1 MSAAKPDA
9 LPDTADTTA
18 GAAAAGRP
26 DHPDSPP
33 LTSDQLLRSLETSL
47 ARLVSTGAIADSRC
61 GLVISSN
68 IAMLGGLI
76 ASLSGTSFVR
86 SGPAA
91 WTLLGL
97 TAVLCILSIGMAA
110 LAAFPRP
117 GSQPG
122 SLLFFGSIAQM
133 HRDEYFSRLRTSSQP
148 DFARD
153 LADQCHRVSQIA
165 AFKFRWTRRSMI
177 ALLLAAVP
185 WLACLEMA
193 GRLRPL

>member
-1 MSAAKPDA
+1 MPNPAVPTSATTSDA
-9 LPDTADTTA
+9 
-18 GAAAAGRP
+18 
-26 DHPDSPP
+26 PP
-33 LTSDQLLRSLETSL
+33 ITSDQLLRSLETSL

-76 ASLSGTSFVR
+76 ASLAGTSFPR
-86 SGPAA
+86 SGPGA
-91 WTLLGL
+91 WVLVGAT
-97 TAVLCILSIGMAA
+97 VLCCIASISMAA

-117 GSQPG
+117 GSRPG
-122 SLLFFGSIAQM
+122 SLLFFGSIAAM
-133 HRDEYFSRLRTSSQP
+133 ERDDYFDRLRASTQV

-177 ALLLAAVP
+177 MLLLAAPP

>member
-1 MSAAKPDA
+1 VAENE
-9 LPDTADTTA
+9 
-18 GAAAAGRP
+18 
-26 DHPDSPP
+26 PP

-47 ARLVSTGAIADSRC
+47 ARLVTTGAIADSRC

-68 IAMLGGLI
+68 IAMLGGLV
-76 ASLSGTSFVR
+76 AALAGTPFAR

-91 WTLLGL
+91 WTLVGL
-97 TAVLCILSIGMAA
+97 TAALCVLSIALAA

-117 GSQPG
+117 GSQQG

-133 HRDEYFSRLRTSSQP
+133 RRDEYFARLRASSQV

-177 ALLLAAVP
+177 ALLFAAVP